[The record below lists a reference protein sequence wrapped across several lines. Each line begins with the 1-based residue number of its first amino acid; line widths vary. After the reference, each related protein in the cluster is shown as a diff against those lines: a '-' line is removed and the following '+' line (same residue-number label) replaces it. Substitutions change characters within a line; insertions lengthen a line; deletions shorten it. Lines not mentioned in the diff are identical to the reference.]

1 MCFVISGPKRFLVVL
16 FYCVRLPRRAQPGQ
30 AIRPASGERSPGTM
44 GSPRDWAQSRQFR
57 LCKQFGDRVIGM
69 TLIIADS
76 KQLDL
81 LGELSYPEPH
91 TR

>member
-30 AIRPASGERSPGTM
+30 TIRHGNGQRSSSTM
-44 GSPRDWAQSRQFR
+44 QSPRDWAQSRQLR